1 MGKELNYC
9 DELFLCGLCP
19 SASPGGESA
28 EAGGLCVE
36 MAL

>member
-1 MGKELNYC
+1 MF
-9 DELFLCGLCP
+9 FLCGLCP

-28 EAGGLCVE
+28 EAGDLCVE